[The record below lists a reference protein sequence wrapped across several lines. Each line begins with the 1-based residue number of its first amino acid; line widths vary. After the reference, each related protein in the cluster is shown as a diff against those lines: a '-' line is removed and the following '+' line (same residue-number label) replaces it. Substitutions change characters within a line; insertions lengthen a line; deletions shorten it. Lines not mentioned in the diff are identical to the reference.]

1 MTTTTKSFEVHSA
14 VNEITTSFQPGTFIY
29 DTLAGLIKTPKALS
43 SKYFYDARGSKIFE
57 QIMQLP
63 EYYPTRCEAQI
74 FEKHKQKLLELCQ
87 NDYYHI
93 VDLGAGDAAKT
104 RILIDFFYNNNLAF
118 EYIPVD
124 ISKNAVEELTHNLRK
139 VYPSLSVKSVATDYL
154 SALHW
159 IHEKVPG
166 KKLVLFL
173 GSNIGNFNLEECRLF
188 LNNVWQL
195 LDEDDR
201 LLIGF
206 DLKKN
211 AEIIRN
217 AYNDTSGVTAEFN
230 KNLLHRINHELGGN
244 FNVDAFEF
252 YASYDPVTGFVR
264 SYVISTKSQQVY
276 IDALK
281 RNFHFEAWETIHME
295 NSRKFSIL
303 EIEELAS
310 FCGYQVE
317 THLFDEQE
325 YFADSI
331 WKVKGKNQ

>member
-1 MTTTTKSFEVHSA
+1 
-14 VNEITTSFQPGTFIY
+14 
-29 DTLAGLIKTPKALS
+29 LS

-57 QIMQLP
+57 DIMQLP

-74 FEKHKQKLLELCQ
+74 FEKHKQRLLELCR
-87 NDYYHI
+87 NDYYHM

-104 RILIDFFYNNNLAF
+104 RILIDFFYKNNLAF

-124 ISKNAVEELTHNLRK
+124 ISTHAVEELTQNLRK
-139 VYPSLSVKSVATDYL
+139 VYPSLSVKSVAADYL

-159 IHEKVPG
+159 IHENIPG

-173 GSNIGNFNLEECRLF
+173 GSNIGNFNAEECRLF
-188 LNNVWQL
+188 LNNIWQL

-201 LLIGF
+201 LLTGF

-217 AYNDTSGVTAEFN
+217 AYNDKSGVTAEFN
-230 KNLLHRINHELGGN
+230 KNLLHRINYELGGN
-244 FNVDAFEF
+244 FDVDAFEF
-252 YASYDPVTGFVR
+252 YASYDPVSGFVK
-264 SYVISTKSQQVY
+264 SYVISTKAQQVY
-276 IDALK
+276 IEALK
-281 RNFHFEAWETIHME
+281 RIFHFEAWETIHME
-295 NSRKFSIL
+295 NSRKFSLL

-310 FCGYQVE
+310 FCGYEVE
-317 THLFDEQE
+317 THLFDEQK

-331 WKVKGKNQ
+331 WKVKGKN